1 MDEVERI
8 FRSAAQLSNTVEEC
22 VDCIKILK
30 EEKNKPESIKASE
43 LSDDDFAKLFRP
55 DKRSDILLG
64 LDIKDRLT
72 MQHKEKETEK

>member
-30 EEKNKPESIKASE
+30 EEKNKPESIKASD

-55 DKRSDILLG
+55 DKR
-64 LDIKDRLT
+64 
-72 MQHKEKETEK
+72 E